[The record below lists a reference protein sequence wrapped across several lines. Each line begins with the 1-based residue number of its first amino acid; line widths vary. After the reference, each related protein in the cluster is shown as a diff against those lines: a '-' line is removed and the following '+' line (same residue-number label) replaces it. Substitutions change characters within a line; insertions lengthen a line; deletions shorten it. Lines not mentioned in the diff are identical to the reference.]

1 MPMTQAPA
9 PVAGAFLFG
18 AGAGSTTMSRHGAP
32 TAQRMVRGPAAAA
45 GGAVV
50 LWHPFRGAS

>member
-1 MPMTQAPA
+1 MTQAPA